1 MSDTHEEDPQV
12 YLTDRTT
19 AETDDKCGMR
29 RWWYKHEGGIGIV
42 PKEES
47 IHLLVGRD
55 THIDLAHAAEMEDIS
70 PAAVQAY
77 VDKILN
83 DGLSNPDITLSQK
96 EALYRRVGW
105 FAAYTLFVEPKIRA
119 DYENVSTEA
128 EHILDRT
135 PLWVTYTPDR
145 YLRHRQGRYLVYREY
160 KSTKWANNGWL
171 NSWTYAPQIHI
182 GLAGMQEEL
191 GEKVAFAQVMGL
203 MKGEVRDG
211 KLGHPYVWAW
221 QNSATGEWTHDYN
234 KARAAVWERYP
245 VWEFPQG
252 PVEWVQLCGPEVA
265 SAQFPHT
272 APIFLNER
280 LLNDWTWRRTF
291 REMQVSEVLEES
303 RHDWQKRIVYFEPRT
318 AQCRPVVGDPCPYL
332 LACNN
337 AAVRENPLACSDF
350 VRRTPHHETEVRL
363 LADGVISQ

>member
-1 MSDTHEEDPQV
+1 MSEEPTEETV
-12 YLTDRTT
+12 FITDRTT

-55 THIDLAHAAEMEDIS
+55 THIDLAHAAEMPKLTPDRIQEYVNEILE
-70 PAAVQAY
+70 AAGDFSQL
-77 VDKILN
+77 K
-83 DGLSNPDITLSQK
+83 LSDQ
-96 EALYRRVGW
+96 EALYRRLGW
-105 FAAYTLFVEPKIRA
+105 FVAYTLYQEPKVRA
-119 DYENVSTEA
+119 DYETVSIEA

-135 PLWVTYTPDR
+135 PLWVSYTPDR
-145 YLRHRQGRYLVYREY
+145 YLRHRQGGYLVYKEY
-160 KSTKWANNGWL
+160 KSTKWANSGWL

-182 GLAGMQEEL
+182 GLRGMEEEL

-211 KLGHPYVWAW
+211 KLGHPYVWGW
-221 QNSATGEWTHDYN
+221 RNSNTNEWTHDYN
-234 KARAAVWERYP
+234 KARAAVWERRP
-245 VWEFPQG
+245 VWEFPDG
-252 PVEWVQLCGPEVA
+252 IVGWVTQCGPEVA

-280 LLNDWTWRRTF
+280 LLNDWTWRRSY
-291 REMQVSEVLEES
+291 REMEVATVLEEC
-303 RHDWQKRIVYFEPRT
+303 RHDWKKRIIYFEPRT

-337 AAVRENPLACSDF
+337 AAVRENPLACSDYI
-350 VRRTPHHETEVRL
+350 RRTPHHEIEIRA
-363 LADGVISQ
+363 LAEGVAGQ